1 MAFAFVANSVKAY
14 PEGAEAPFRNCFEQI
29 LEFNVTAVNTDQ
41 ELDLA
46 AIAALDATNGPQ
58 VLSALAK
65 VSRMNGCLVLQS
77 ARASAGA
84 YATGNATITNVAN
97 LLAGAGDTITVAGVG
112 FVAQAAAVVA
122 GDATFRATVDVTTTA
137 ASLAAQINAHA
148 TTSALVTASPALGV
162 VTITAKQRGAGG
174 NSIALAYTDAGAEIG
189 ATVSGAAL
197 SGGTPTAG
205 YSIHGTAKA
214 PVFAFPGATATPT
227 ALHFVLRYRL
237 AKDETPFI
245 YNAV

>member
-14 PEGAEAPFRNCFEQI
+14 PEGAESPFRNCFEQV

-46 AIAALDATNGPQ
+46 AIAALDAANGPQ
-58 VLSALAK
+58 VLSTLAK
-65 VSRMNGCLVLQS
+65 VSRMNGCLALQAS
-77 ARASAGA
+77 RATAGA
-84 YATGNATITNVAN
+84 YASGNATITNVAN
-97 LLAGAGDTITVAGVG
+97 LIAAAGDTITVAGVG

-122 GDATFRATVDVTTTA
+122 GEETFQAITSVTITA

-148 TTSALVTASPALGV
+148 TTSALVTATPALGV
-162 VTITAKQRGAGG
+162 VTITAKQRGAAG
-174 NSIALAYTDAGAEIG
+174 NDVTLVYTDAGANVG
-189 ATVSGAAL
+189 ATVSGATL
-197 SGGTPTAG
+197 TGGLPTAG

-214 PVFAFPGATATPT
+214 PVFAFPGSGDTPT
-227 ALHFVLRYRL
+227 ALHFVLRFRL
-237 AKDETPFI
+237 GRDETPFI